1 MSADDANAFG
11 RTVCDPGTGRMNVN
25 PVAAAGFG
33 RAAHAYERSRP
44 SYPAVAV
51 ALLAAELRIG
61 PGATVLD
68 LAAGTGKFT
77 RLLAGLGAAL
87 VAVEPSAAMRTEF
100 AAVLPSVPLHDGTAE
115 AIPLGDAT
123 VDAVV
128 VAQAFHW
135 FDPSRALRE
144 IARVLRPGGGLGL
157 IWNERDESVPWVAEL
172 SHVMQWDVRM
182 PYVVGTDFRAVL
194 DASGRFTTAQRAQF
208 TFEQELD
215 RDGLCERVSTTSFIA
230 AMEPNDREAVLD
242 AVRELVADFPER
254 FALPYATEVFW
265 CHRSDE
271 RKLG

>member
-1 MSADDANAFG
+1 
-11 RTVCDPGTGRMNVN
+11 VEVN

-33 RAAHAYERSRP
+33 RAADAYERSRP
-44 SYPAVAV
+44 SYPADAV
-51 ALLAAELRIG
+51 SLLAVELGIA

-68 LAAGTGKFT
+68 LAAGTGKLT
-77 RLLAGLGAAL
+77 RLLADLGADL

-100 AAVLPSVPLHDGTAE
+100 TAVLPTVPIHEGTAE

-135 FDPSRALRE
+135 FDATRALSE
-144 IARVLRPGGGLGL
+144 IARVLRRGGGLGL

-194 DASGRFTTAQRAQF
+194 DASGRFTPAQRARF
-208 TFEQELD
+208 TFEQVLD

-230 AMEPNDREAVLD
+230 AMKRGERERVLD

-254 FALPYATEVFW
+254 FALPYVTEVFW
-265 CHRSDE
+265 CRRSDGHS
-271 RKLG
+271 LG

>member
-1 MSADDANAFG
+1 VD
-11 RTVCDPGTGRMNVN
+11 VN
-25 PVAAAGFG
+25 PVAASGFG
-33 RAAHAYERSRP
+33 RAADVYERSRP
-44 SYPAVAV
+44 SYPDDAV
-51 ALLAAELRIG
+51 ALLADELGIG

-77 RLLAGLGAAL
+77 RLLADRGAAL
-87 VAVEPSAAMRTEF
+87 VAVEPSAAMRAQF
-100 AAVLPSVPLHDGTAE
+100 AEVLPSVPVHAGTAE
-115 AIPLGDAT
+115 AIPLDDAT
-123 VDAVV
+123 VDSVV

-135 FDPSRALRE
+135 FDASRALRE

-194 DASGRFTTAQRAQF
+194 DASGRFTRAQRAQF

-215 RDGLCERVSTTSFIA
+215 CDGLCERVSTTSFIA
-230 AMEPNDREAVLD
+230 AMEPDEREAVLD
-242 AVRELVADFPER
+242 AVRDLVGDFPER

-265 CHRSDE
+265 CHRSE
-271 RKLG
+271 ENVLG